1 MQFCKK
7 IRILFILILFTNALN
22 IVSGQDRLVSGMVT
36 DSTGLPVEFASIV
49 HKESQRG
56 TTSDS
61 KGRFSL
67 SIPSNTK
74 DNSITISLIG
84 YTNKTIFFE
93 AGDEDI
99 VLPVV
104 VLSHQLQT
112 PGSVKVTALRRG
124 GASEISIPVSTGFVI
139 PSITHEIE
147 SIVRTMPGVS
157 TFSELSNQYS
167 VRGGSYDENLV
178 YIDGIE
184 TEKPY
189 LIRYGQQEG
198 LSQINPDFVSSVLF
212 SPGGFSSVYGD
223 RMSSVLD
230 VKYRRP
236 ESDEASFTA
245 SLLTSTIHCGLIS
258 KNKKGFLMTGVRY
271 KSNAMLVNSMDK
283 KGEYKPLF
291 TDIQS
296 YGGIETGDHSRLSM
310 LVSASFNRFNFIP
323 QSQKTTFGSISEAY
337 SLYAYFEGQ
346 EKDTYS
352 NAGVT
357 LTYESGIGRPVLT
370 SFLLSAYRGFENET
384 YDIRGAYSLD
394 AIDETESTVYVPD
407 STLNIGVGS
416 WIEHARNRLTNQN
429 IAAAYKGTYSSGN
442 STTDWGLSSKVK
454 DYDIAINE
462 WQRVDSSGFTVSP
475 DNTHLTLT
483 SVVNNSE
490 NYNILFSEFYVNEKY
505 TFIAGSHKFLFSGGV
520 RGYNDTFTD
529 EIKIS
534 PRAALT
540 MYASKALT
548 VHVSGGI
555 YRQPVTGRELMQF
568 SSEESEKLKSQY
580 SSHLAGGL
588 VWDFLAWG
596 RPFRFTAELYGKL
609 QHNLIPYNIENV
621 RINYFGGNIA
631 KGYTVGLD
639 MRVNGEF
646 VEGAESWFSLS
657 FMKSAMEIPSLS
669 TGWFPSP
676 FDQRLNANIFFQ
688 DYVPGHPDFRVNVNI
703 VYGTGV
709 PTSPPES
716 NTWDTF
722 FRMPSYRRADIGFS
736 KVIIGEVNGLS
747 IGSRNSLF
755 KELTA
760 GVEIF
765 NLADIRN
772 TISYS
777 WIKTVRN
784 SSGIEAQ
791 YAVPHYLTSRRI
803 NLRITGRF

>member
-1 MQFCKK
+1 MQFSKK
-7 IRILFILILFTNALN
+7 IRIIFILILFTNALN
-22 IVSGQDRLVSGMVT
+22 IVTGQYRIVSGMLT
-36 DSTGLPVEFASIV
+36 DSTGVPLESASVI
-49 HKESQRG
+49 HRESRRG
-56 TTSDS
+56 TTSDV
-61 KGRFSL
+61 KGRFAL
-67 SIPSNTK
+67 SIPVNTT
-74 DNSITISLIG
+74 DNNIDVSLVG
-84 YTNKTIFFE
+84 YVGKTVSFE
-93 AGDEDI
+93 AGENDISLHVI
-99 VLPVV
+99 VLR
-104 VLSHQLQT
+104 QLLQS
-112 PGSVKVTALRRG
+112 PGSVRVTAMRRNEATG
-124 GASEISIPVSTGFVI
+124 IIIPVSTGLVI

-147 SIVRTMPGVS
+147 SIIRTLPGVS
-157 TFSELSNQYS
+157 SFSELSNQYS

-212 SPGGFSSVYGD
+212 SPGGFSSEYGD

-230 VKYRRP
+230 VRYRKP
-236 ESDEASFTA
+236 ETNEASFTA
-245 SLLTSTIHCGLIS
+245 SLLTSTVHQGLVS
-258 KNKKGFLMTGVRY
+258 GNKKAFLMTGIRY

-296 YGGIETGDHSRLSM
+296 YGGIETGDHSRLRM

-323 QSQKTTFGSISEAY
+323 QSQKTTFGSISDAY
-337 SLYAYFEGQ
+337 TLYAYFDGR
-346 EKDTYS
+346 EKDVYS
-352 NAGVT
+352 NAGIT
-357 LTYESGIGRPVLT
+357 LTHESGIGKPLFT
-370 SFLLSAYRGFENET
+370 SFLISAYRGFENET

-394 AIDETESTVYVPD
+394 AIDETETTAYVPD

-416 WIEHARNRLTNQN
+416 WIEHARNRLANQN
-429 IAAAYKGTYSSGN
+429 IALAYKGNFTSGC
-442 STTDWGLSSKVK
+442 STTEWGVSAKIK
-454 DYDIAINE
+454 DYSISVDQWERI
-462 WQRVDSSGFTVSP
+462 DSSGFTVDS
-475 DNTHLTLT
+475 DDTKLILTAVANH
-483 SVVNNSE
+483 SDDYNNLYSE
-490 NYNILFSEFYVNEKY
+490 YYLNEKY
-505 TFIAGSHKFLFSGGV
+505 TFNTGSCKFLFNGGV
-520 RGYNDTFTD
+520 RAYNDTFTG

-540 MYASKALT
+540 MYATKSLT
-548 VHVSGGI
+548 VHLAGGI
-555 YRQPVTGRELMQF
+555 YRQPVTGKELMQF
-568 SSEESEKLKSQY
+568 SSEESEKLKSQKSY
-580 SSHLAGGL
+580 HLAGGL
-588 VWDFLAWG
+588 AWDFMAWG

-609 QHNLIPYNIENV
+609 QRDLIPYYVENV

-631 KGYTVGLD
+631 KGYTAGLD
-639 MRVNGEF
+639 LRVNGEF

-657 FMKSAMEIPSLS
+657 LMKSAMQIPSLS

-676 FDQRLNANIFFQ
+676 FDQRLNANISFQ
-688 DYVPGHPDFRVNVNI
+688 DYVPGRPDLRAHINI

-716 NTWDTF
+716 HTWNTF

-736 KVIIGEVNGLS
+736 KVIIGEVNGTM
-747 IGSRNSLF
+747 IGRRNSLF

-765 NLADIRN
+765 NLADIKN

-784 SSGIEAQ
+784 SSGMEAE

-803 NLRITGRF
+803 NLRVTGRF

>member
-1 MQFCKK
+1 MQFSKK
-7 IRILFILILFTNALN
+7 IRVLFILILFTIALN
-22 IVSGQDRLVSGMVT
+22 SVTGQNRLVSGTLT
-36 DSTGLPVEFASIV
+36 DSTGVALESASVI
-49 HKESQRG
+49 HRESQRG
-56 TTSDS
+56 ATTDS
-61 KGRFSL
+61 KGKFSI
-67 SIPSNTK
+67 SIPVKTS
-74 DNSITISLIG
+74 DNRIVISLVG
-84 YTNKTIFFE
+84 YITRTITFE
-93 AGDEDI
+93 AGDKDISLPVI
-99 VLPVV
+99 VL
-104 VLSHQLQT
+104 SQQFHS
-112 PGSVKVTALRRG
+112 PGSVMVTALRRN
-124 GASEISIPVSTGFVI
+124 GASEISIPVNTGMVI

-147 SIVRTMPGVS
+147 SIIRTLPGVS

-230 VKYRRP
+230 VKYRQP
-236 ESDEASFTA
+236 ESNEASFTA
-245 SLLTSTIHCGLIS
+245 SLLTSTIHCGLVS
-258 KNKKGFLMTGVRY
+258 GNKKGFLMTGVRY

-291 TDIQS
+291 TDMQS
-296 YGGIETGDHSRLSM
+296 YGGIETGDHSRLRM

-323 QSQKTTFGSISEAY
+323 QSQKTTFGSLSEAY
-337 SLYAYFEGQ
+337 SLYAFFEGQ

-352 NAGVT
+352 NAGITVT
-357 LTYESGIGRPVLT
+357 HESGIGKPLAT
-370 SFLLSAYRGFENET
+370 TFMLSAYRGFENET

-394 AIDETESTVYVPD
+394 AIDETSKTAYLPD

-416 WIEHARNRLTNQN
+416 WIEHARNRLANQN
-429 IAAAYKGTYSSGN
+429 MAIAYKGSYVSGS
-442 STTDWGLSSKVK
+442 STTEWGISTKYK
-454 DYDIAINE
+454 NYDIAIDE
-462 WQRVDSSGFTVSP
+462 WVRVDSSGFTVSP
-475 DNTHLTLT
+475 DNSKLTLS
-483 SVVNNSE
+483 SVVNNNE
-490 NYNILFSEFYVNEKY
+490 DYNSLFSEYFINERY
-505 TFIAGSHKFLFSGGV
+505 SFVAGSYKCLFNGGA
-520 RGYNDTFTD
+520 RIYADSFKS
-529 EIKIS
+529 EIKVS

-540 MYASKALT
+540 IYPSKSLA
-548 VHVSGGI
+548 VHLSGGI
-555 YRQPVTGRELMQF
+555 YRQPLTGRELMQF
-568 SSEESEKLKSQY
+568 SQDESRKLKSQASY
-580 SSHLAGGL
+580 QLAGGM
-588 VWDFLAWG
+588 VWDFIAWG
-596 RPFRFTAELYGKL
+596 RPFRFTAELYGKI
-609 QHNLIPYNIENV
+609 QRDLIPYNVENV

-631 KGYTVGLD
+631 RGYTAGLD

-657 FMKSAMEIPSLS
+657 LMKSAMIIPSLS

-688 DYVPGHPDFRVNVNI
+688 DYVPGHPDFRAHVNI

-709 PTSPPES
+709 PTSPPQLQ
-716 NTWDTF
+716 TWNTF

-736 KVIIGEVNGLS
+736 KVIIGEVNGS
-747 IGSRNSLF
+747 HIGMHNSMF

-784 SSGIEAQ
+784 SSGNEAE

>member
-7 IRILFILILFTNALN
+7 IRIIFILILFTNALSS
-22 IVSGQDRLVSGMVT
+22 VSGQERLVSGMLT
-36 DSTGLPVEFASIV
+36 DSTGVPL
-49 HKESQRG
+49 ESVSVIHRESRRG
-56 TTSDS
+56 ITSDA
-61 KGRFSL
+61 KGRFTL
-67 SIPSNTK
+67 SVPVSTT
-74 DNSITISLIG
+74 DNSIYISLVGYVSKTIS
-84 YTNKTIFFE
+84 FD
-93 AGDEDI
+93 AGKNDISLPVI
-99 VLPVV
+99 VLNQ
-104 VLSHQLQT
+104 QLQS
-112 PGSVKVTALRRG
+112 PGSVRVTALRRSD
-124 GASEISIPVSTGFVI
+124 ATEILIPVSTGFVM

-147 SIVRTMPGVS
+147 SIVRTLPGVS

-212 SPGGFSSVYGD
+212 SPGGFSPVYGD

-230 VKYRRP
+230 VKYRKP
-236 ESDEASFTA
+236 EVNEASFTA
-245 SLLTSTIHCGLIS
+245 SLLTSTLHYGLVS
-258 KNKKGFLMTGVRY
+258 RDKKGFLMTGIRY

-296 YGGIETGDHSRLSM
+296 YGGFETGDHSRLRM

-337 SLYAYFEGQ
+337 TLYAYFEGR
-346 EKDTYS
+346 ERDTYS
-352 NAGVT
+352 NAGITVT
-357 LTYESGIGRPVLT
+357 HESGIGKPLLT
-370 SFLLSAYRGFENET
+370 SFLISAYRGFENET
-384 YDIRGAYSLD
+384 FDIRGAYSLD

-416 WIEHARNRLTNQN
+416 WIEHARNRLANQN
-429 IAAAYKGTYSSGN
+429 IAIAYKGSFTSGN
-442 STTDWGLSSKVK
+442 STTEWGVSAKIK
-454 DYDIAINE
+454 DYNNSVDQWE
-462 WQRVDSSGFTVSP
+462 RVDSSGFTV
-475 DNTHLTLT
+475 DYDDTRLILT
-483 SVVNNSE
+483 SVINHSDDYNSLYGE
-490 NYNILFSEFYVNEKY
+490 YYLNEKY
-505 TFIAGSHKFLFSGGV
+505 TFITGGRKFLFNGGV
-520 RGYNDTFTD
+520 RAFNDTFTN

-540 MYASKALT
+540 MMATKSLS
-548 VHVSGGI
+548 VHIAGGM
-555 YRQPVTGRELMQF
+555 YRQPVTGKELMQF
-568 SSEESEKLKSQY
+568 SSGEAEKLRSQ
-580 SSHLAGGL
+580 SSYHLTGGIA
-588 VWDFLAWG
+588 WDFLAWG

-609 QHNLIPYNIENV
+609 QRDLIPYDIENV

-631 KGYTVGLD
+631 KGYTAGLD

-657 FMKSAMEIPSLS
+657 LMKSAMQIPSLS

-688 DYVPGHPDFRVNVNI
+688 DYVPGRPDLRAHINI

-722 FRMPSYRRADIGFS
+722 FRMPSYKRADIGFS
-736 KVIIGEVNGLS
+736 KVIIGEVNGTM
-747 IGSRNSLF
+747 IGRRNTLF

-765 NLADIRN
+765 NLADIKN

-784 SSGIEAQ
+784 SSGEEAQ

-803 NLRITGRF
+803 NIRVTGRF